1 MTKYQEYFQ
10 KMMEANKEL
19 FASFRKIHDE
29 YHLAEDTDSLQEKF
43 NSEGEKIMAVVR
55 EWEGKLCSQSE
66 KGGYGV
72 FTGNLAEKFQ
82 AEVKK
87 EFPMID
93 HVGIIVKKF
102 SLKKINLS

>member
-1 MTKYQEYFQ
+1 MKET
-10 KMMEANKEL
+10 NKEL

-29 YHLAEDTDSLQEKF
+29 YHLSEDTDSLQEKF
-43 NSEGEKIMAVVR
+43 NIEGEKVLVVVR
-55 EWEGKLCSQSE
+55 EWEGRLCSQSE
-66 KGGYGV
+66 KGGYGA
-72 FTGNLAEKFQ
+72 FTGNLTEKFQ
-82 AEVKK
+82 AEIKK